1 MKKIKKIIKKAV
13 ISFLALLVIFL
24 LKTIYD
30 FRFPAPDFYFIK
42 SHSQNLQVLDR
53 SGKPLTFSYKNS
65 WNNQD
70 VVALHE
76 IPEVMQQAFIISED
90 RRFFEHNG
98 VDWVA
103 RGNAFWQKT
112 QGSRFSRG
120 ASTITEQVVR
130 MLHPHRRS
138 YWAKWIEGLEAMSL
152 ESKVNK
158 ADILEF
164 YLNQVPYV
172 SNRRGVVQAA
182 RFYFNRN
189 INSLNIKEILSL
201 VVLVRAPSKFDLYSN
216 QVQIDDA
223 IKRLALVL
231 QKRGIIDQKAVDNL
245 DGYKL
250 DLDKMELLV
259 EAPHFVDYVRRS
271 EAYNLVNNSKITT
284 TIDGN
289 LQIFINDLLKNRLT
303 NLLNKNVNNAAALV
317 ADHETGEV
325 LAWVVVGSECEESNN
340 QAKGCKIDMVTIPRQ
355 PGSALKPFLYAAALE
370 KGWSAA
376 TIIDDSPYSEKVKNG
391 IHHFHNYSKGY
402 YGKVSMR
409 TALGNSLN
417 IPALHAAAFITPQ
430 KYLPIL
436 HDLGFAS
443 LRQSADFYGD
453 GLALGNGEVTL
464 FELVQA
470 YATLANRGKFRP
482 LKIAFNQQIFDK
494 EKQIYS
500 PETASLIGN
509 ILSDPW
515 ARSLEFGRGSVLN
528 LPTQT
533 AVKTGTSTD
542 YRDAWAVGYNYK
554 YVVGIW
560 MGNANYDP
568 SDGVTG
574 SVGPSLALRSIFNEL
589 TKNSQ
594 TKPLFL
600 SPKLIARDVCINL
613 SEKEKCIPYTEYF
626 LPQNSR
632 NFLEQIE
639 KVNTEID
646 ILRPTAGLNIA
657 FDPRVPAQ
665 KQVFEMSVSNLL
677 ESDEVEWK
685 VDDKIYVTI
694 GGKFFWP
701 LAKGHHEVSAIV
713 KRDGKIIARI
723 APKIFQVK

>member
-1 MKKIKKIIKKAV
+1 MRKIKKIIKKIAFF
-13 ISFLALLVIFL
+13 FLALLVIFV

-30 FRFPAPDFYFIK
+30 FRFPAADFYFVK

-53 SGKPLTFSYKNS
+53 SGKALTFSYQNN

-76 IPEVMQQAFIISED
+76 IPEVMQQAFLISED

-103 RGNAFWQKT
+103 RGNAFWQKV
-112 QGSRFSRG
+112 QGSNFSRG

-130 MLHPHRRS
+130 MLHPRRRS
-138 YWAKWIEGLEAMSL
+138 YWSKWIEGLEALSL
-152 ESKVNK
+152 ESKINK

-164 YLNQVPYV
+164 YLNQIPYS
-172 SNRRGVVQAA
+172 SNRRGIVQAA

-201 VVLVRAPSKFDLYSN
+201 VILVRAPSKFDLYSN
-216 QVQIDDA
+216 QIQIDDA
-223 IKRLALVL
+223 IKRLALAL
-231 QKRGIIDQKAVDNL
+231 QKRGVIDQESVNNL
-245 DGYKL
+245 DNYKL
-250 DLDKMELLV
+250 DLAKTDLLI
-259 EAPHFVDYVRRS
+259 EAPHFVDYVRRK
-271 EAYNLVNNSKITT
+271 EVYDIVNNSKIIT

-289 LQIFINDLLKNRLT
+289 LQVFINDLLKNRLT
-303 NLLNKNVNNAAALV
+303 TLLNKNINNAAALV
-317 ADHETGEV
+317 VDYETGEV
-325 LAWVVVGSECEESNN
+325 LAWVVVGLGCEESKN

-355 PGSALKPFLYAAALE
+355 PGSTLKPFLYAAALE

-376 TIIDDSPYSEKVKNG
+376 TIIDDSPYSEKVRNG
-391 IHHFHNYSKGY
+391 IHHFHNYSKSY
-402 YGKVSMR
+402 YGKVSLR
-409 TALGNSLN
+409 SALGNSLN
-417 IPALHAAAFITPQ
+417 IPALHAAAFITSE

-443 LRQSADFYGD
+443 LTKSADFYGD

-482 LKIAFNQQIFDK
+482 LKIAFNQPILEK

-500 PETASLIGN
+500 PEAASLIGN

-560 MGNANYDP
+560 MGNTNYDP

-574 SVGPSLALRSIFNEL
+574 SIGPSLVLRSIFNEL
-589 TKNSQ
+589 TRNSQ
-594 TKPLFL
+594 TKALFL
-600 SPKLIARDVCINL
+600 SPKLIARDVCIDI
-613 SEKEKCIPYTEYF
+613 SQQEKCVPYTEYF
-626 LPQNSR
+626 MPQNSL
-632 NFLEQIE
+632 NFLGEV
-639 KVNTEID
+639 KKNNSEID
-646 ILRPTAGLNIA
+646 ILRPTENLNIA

-665 KQVFEMSVSNLL
+665 KQVFEMSISNLL
-677 ESDEVEWK
+677 ESDEVEWNINNK
-685 VDDKIYVTI
+685 LYVVI
-694 GGKFFWP
+694 GGKFFWT
-701 LAKGHHEVSAIV
+701 LQKGRHEVYAIV
-713 KRDGKIIARI
+713 RRDGKIIARL
-723 APKIFQVK
+723 KSRVFYVK